1 MKPHLYLFLFLFLF
15 PILIHSSCGTGTAD
29 YQQIVT
35 DNATYTREL
44 LQSYRAAESE
54 EQKAAVLR
62 KTRNHIFNLFSDQ
75 LFSYWYGTKY
85 DAQGTTDL
93 PRSGGTSPTNF
104 VATLMQDANFNVD
117 RVALAQQ
124 SPQNMLLTFCD
135 KKYIRQY
142 NNETMDDFVQHLHE
156 IGTGLYLLALDD
168 TNIGFLTI
176 NSCGIRFVHASPTFS
191 GVKNED
197 AALSDVIR
205 DAKKRR
211 VAMLLDSDW
220 TVRKWLA
227 NDVFVVGGQPA
238 SANTPPAPATQQPKE
253 QPAKQPEK
261 ATKSKR
267 TEL

>member
-1 MKPHLYLFLFLFLF
+1 MKHTIYIILFLSLTF
-15 PILIHSSCGTGTAD
+15 SSCGTGTAD
-29 YQQIVT
+29 YQQTVA

-54 EQKAAVLR
+54 EQKKSVLL
-62 KTRNHIFNLFSDQ
+62 KTRNHIYNLFSDQ

-85 DAQGTTDL
+85 GAQGNTSL
-93 PRSGGTSPTNF
+93 PRTGETSPTNF

-142 NNETMDDFVQHLHE
+142 NNESMDNFVQHLHE

-176 NSCGIRFVHASPTFS
+176 NSCGTRFVHASPTFS

-205 DAKKRR
+205 DAKKRSI
-211 VAMLLDSDW
+211 AMLLDSDW

-227 NDVFVVGGQPA
+227 NDAFTVGAQPTP
-238 SANTPPAPATQQPKE
+238 SITPPPATNQEPQPQEPQKS
-253 QPAKQPEK
+253 
-261 ATKSKR
+261 TKGKR

>member
-1 MKPHLYLFLFLFLF
+1 MKHTIYLILF
-15 PILIHSSCGTGTAD
+15 ILLTFSSCGTGTAD
-29 YQQIVT
+29 YQQTVA
-35 DNATYTREL
+35 DNAAYTREL

-54 EQKAAVLR
+54 EQKKSVLL
-62 KTRNHIFNLFSDQ
+62 KTRNHIYNLFSDQ

-85 DAQGTTDL
+85 NAQGNTSL
-93 PRSGGTSPTNF
+93 PRTGETSPTNF
-104 VATLMQDANFNVD
+104 VATLMQDANFKVD

-124 SPQNMLLTFCD
+124 SPQNILLTFCD

-142 NNETMDDFVQHLHE
+142 NNESMDDFVQHLHE
-156 IGTGLYLLALDD
+156 TGTGFYLLALDD

-176 NSCGIRFVHASPTFS
+176 NSCGTRFVHASPTFS

-205 DAKKRR
+205 DAKKRSIG
-211 VAMLLDSDW
+211 MLLDSDW

-227 NDVFVVGGQPA
+227 NDAFTTAGQTVEP
-238 SANTPPAPATQQPKE
+238 TPPPIPNPEPQPQEPQKS
-253 QPAKQPEK
+253 
-261 ATKSKR
+261 TKGKR